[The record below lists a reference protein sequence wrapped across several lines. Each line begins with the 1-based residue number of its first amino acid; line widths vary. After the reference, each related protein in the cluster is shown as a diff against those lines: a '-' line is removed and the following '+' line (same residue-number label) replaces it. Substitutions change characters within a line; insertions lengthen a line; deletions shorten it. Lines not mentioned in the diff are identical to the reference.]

1 VFYFI
6 RRDRLFITK
15 KKEMN
20 FLKKDE
26 LRIFLK
32 RNKPIWDN
40 FLLVMAIIFLV
51 VYALPA
57 FNPNLTLSEQENIN
71 VIQLFCWI
79 VFALDIII
87 GISFSSNKKQY
98 LKTHPLEIAAVLL
111 PFLRPLR
118 LLRFISVGSLVI
130 QKISVGK
137 SVGITL
143 KLTIASI
150 FLAFIA
156 AVEITQAERTAPEGN
171 IKTIGDGL
179 WWAISTVTTVGYGD
193 RFPTTNQGR
202 LIALGL
208 MLLGVSLIGVIS
220 ATMAAW
226 FVRMMQKDDESQKL
240 QK

>member
-1 VFYFI
+1 MKN
-6 RRDRLFITK
+6 D
-15 KKEMN
+15 
-20 FLKKDE
+20 

-32 RNKPIWDN
+32 KYKPIWDY
-40 FLLVMAIIFLV
+40 FLLFMALVFLI

-57 FNPNLTLSEQENIN
+57 FNANLSSSAQENIN
-71 VIQLFCWI
+71 VVQWFCWI
-79 VFALDIII
+79 VFAIDVLL
-87 GISFSSNKKQY
+87 GFSFARNKKQY
-98 LKTHPLEIAAVLL
+98 LKSHPLEIVAVLL

-118 LLRFISVGSLVI
+118 LLRFISVGSLVV
-130 QKISVGK
+130 QKVAIGR
-137 SVGITL
+137 SVGITIR
-143 KLTIASI
+143 LTIASI

-156 AVEITQAERTAPEGN
+156 AVEITQAERSAPDGN
-171 IKTIGDGL
+171 IKTIVDGL

-226 FVRMMQKDDESQKL
+226 FVRLMQKDDEKIEIP
-240 QK
+240 KN

>member
-1 VFYFI
+1 
-6 RRDRLFITK
+6 
-15 KKEMN
+15 MN

-26 LRIFLK
+26 LRVFLK

-40 FLLVMAIIFLV
+40 FLLVMAIVFLV

-57 FNPNLTLSEQENIN
+57 FKSNLTLSEQENIN
-71 VIQLFCWI
+71 IIQLFCWI

-87 GISFSSNKKQY
+87 GISFSRNKKQY

-193 RFPTTNQGR
+193 RFPTTSQGR

>member
-1 VFYFI
+1 
-6 RRDRLFITK
+6 
-15 KKEMN
+15 MS
-20 FLKKDE
+20 FLKKDK
-26 LRIFLK
+26 LRVFLK

-57 FNPNLTLSEQENIN
+57 FNPNLTLSQQENIN

-79 VFALDIII
+79 VFALDI
-87 GISFSSNKKQY
+87 GIYFSSNKKQY
-98 LKTHPLEIAAVLL
+98 IKTHPLEIAAVLL

-130 QKISVGK
+130 QKISIGK

>member
-1 VFYFI
+1 VALSQK
-6 RRDRLFITK
+6 DK
-15 KKEMN
+15 
-20 FLKKDE
+20 LKVL
-26 LRIFLK
+26 LRK
-32 RNKPIWDN
+32 YKPIWDN
-40 FLLVMAIIFLV
+40 FLLFMAIIFLV
-51 VYALPA
+51 VYSLPA
-57 FNPNLTLSEQENIN
+57 FNPNLSLNEQENIN
-71 VIQLFCWI
+71 VIQWFCWI
-79 VFALDIII
+79 IFALDVFI
-87 GISFSSNKKQY
+87 GFSFSTNKKNY

-130 QKISVGK
+130 QKISIGK

-143 KLTIASI
+143 KLTITSI

-156 AVEITQAERTAPEGN
+156 AVEVTLAERAVPEGN

-179 WWAISTVTTVGYGD
+179 WWAITTVTTVGYGD

-240 QK
+240 ETK